1 MKNSKDSNIISS
13 WLIKK
18 GWSLYRHQK
27 EILKNVNI
35 EDNILLTSPTGTGKT
50 LSGFLPSLLDLS
62 QLKKSNKILHTLY
75 ISPLKSLTYDI
86 ERNIIETLNEIDI
99 NIRID
104 TRTGDTSHIRKKNQ
118 LLNPPNILMTTIESF
133 AILMSEKSSYE
144 FFKNIK
150 FVIIDE
156 IHTFLNKKRGE
167 LLSLNLARLNNIS
180 KSHKKI
186 MLSATIKDCED
197 ACRYFSNKKAF
208 LINAKVKKKN

>member
-1 MKNSKDSNIISS
+1 MKNNKNSNIISS

-18 GWSLYRHQK
+18 GWSLYNHQK
-27 EILKNVNI
+27 EILKNVSI

-104 TRTGDTSHIRKKNQ
+104 TRTGDTSHLK
-118 LLNPPNILMTTIESF
+118 
-133 AILMSEKSSYE
+133 
-144 FFKNIK
+144 
-150 FVIIDE
+150 
-156 IHTFLNKKRGE
+156 
-167 LLSLNLARLNNIS
+167 
-180 KSHKKI
+180 KKI
-186 MLSATIKDCED
+186 N
-197 ACRYFSNKKAF
+197 Y
-208 LINAKVKKKN
+208 